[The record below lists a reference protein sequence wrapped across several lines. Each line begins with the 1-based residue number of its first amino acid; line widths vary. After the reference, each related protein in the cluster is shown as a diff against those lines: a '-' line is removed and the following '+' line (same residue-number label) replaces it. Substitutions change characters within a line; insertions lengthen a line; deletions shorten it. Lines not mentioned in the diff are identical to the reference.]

1 LKSRIILPAQG
12 FANMSMFVSSLVVLA
27 VASFIQAR
35 PLARDDPVQHLSN
48 IEHGDMVF
56 SLGDIPY
63 LALTTTPSAE
73 SSGFSGIG
81 NLPFTVV
88 KFDQC
93 SIRADD
99 VDDLIKK
106 YLEEDDVISE
116 SFLQLVYVST
126 SCEGGASMDGG
137 ALDYLASM
145 GAQKVYISSRLTC
158 KGAAVTIEGP
168 DGLEPGPY
176 IASIKD
182 GVTSFSSVYRLYE
195 DRYRTFIFGAYEDPS
210 SNSFKPFPVNA
221 AKYQDPL
228 IPVPSR
234 IYSWSDKR
242 PFAGFRIAIKDLYDI
257 KGLQT
262 AGGSRAWA
270 TITPV
275 ANKTAPAIQ
284 RLVDLGA
291 HLVGK
296 QKTAQFASGA
306 NPWDWYDVQYPF
318 NPRGDEWLT
327 CSASSAGAGCS
338 MAAYDWLDH
347 AVGSD
352 TGSSVRRPAA
362 VSGTYGNRPSQGMIS
377 LENVQPLG
385 AAQDTAGFFS
395 RTPHA
400 FAYFARHWYTPDLF
414 QNTSITGLERLT
426 VPERD
431 VPLPRTVYYTP
442 EYLPVRNPAADALVQ
457 DFYKNLT
464 SLLGMTQKTLN
475 LTSILLQKEAQGQG
489 DTTSGDYTAS
499 PSPQI
504 DLPGTINISTWNNA
518 TSLLNTYT
526 QWNEV
531 ARPLIDAWGSL
542 YDGRFPPI
550 DPARRPG
557 WVARTSDN
565 VTQAEYEAALATKRT
580 FSEWFNTEFLGQ
592 GFESTDEPETT
603 TAEECGESALWIYD
617 IGTGGLPSYREREL
631 IAGNAFATYLNYTP
645 PETLT
650 SGVNF
655 CSTAGCADFTVP
667 IGQVPYF
674 SNVTR
679 VVEMVPVTLSLVMRR
694 GCDFSLFG
702 LVERMADVG
711 MLRGV
716 RTGRTA
722 F

>member
-1 LKSRIILPAQG
+1 MAMLT
-12 FANMSMFVSSLVVLA
+12 SSLIVLA
-27 VASFIQAR
+27 AASLAQAR
-35 PLARDDPVQHLSN
+35 PLARDDPVQHLSSS
-48 IEHGDMVF
+48 EHGDMVF

-73 SSGFSGIG
+73 SSGFNGEG

-93 SIRADD
+93 SVTADAID
-99 VDDLIKK
+99 SLINK

-116 SFLQLVYVST
+116 SFLQSLYIST
-126 SCEGGASMDGG
+126 SCEGDASMDGG
-137 ALDYLASM
+137 AIDYLTSM
-145 GAQKVYISSRLTC
+145 GAKMIYTNSRLAC
-158 KGAAVTIEGP
+158 KGTVAVEGP

-176 IASIKD
+176 IASIKE
-182 GVTSFSSVYRLYE
+182 GVASFSSVYRLYE
-195 DRYRTFIFGAYEDPS
+195 DRYRTFIFGAYEVPS
-210 SNSFKPFPVNA
+210 SDNSFKPFPVNI

-242 PFAGFRIAIKDLYDI
+242 PFAGFRISIKDLYDI

-275 ANKTAPAIQ
+275 ANETAPAIQ

-347 AVGSD
+347 AIGSD

-362 VSGTYGNRPSQGMIS
+362 VSGMYGNRPSQGMIT
-377 LENVQPLG
+377 LERVQPLG
-385 AAQDTAGFFS
+385 AAQDTAGFFA
-395 RTPHA
+395 RDPHA
-400 FAYFARHWYTPDLF
+400 FAFFAKHWYTADLH
-414 QNTSITGLERLT
+414 QDTSITGLERLT
-426 VPERD
+426 VPQSE
-431 VPLPRTVYYTP
+431 VPLPSTVYYTP

-457 DFYKNLT
+457 EFYRNLT
-464 SLLGMTQKTLN
+464 SLLGMAQKTLN
-475 LTSILLQKEAQGQG
+475 LTSILLENEAKDQ
-489 DTTSGDYTAS
+489 DNTTTGNYKIS
-499 PSPQI
+499 
-504 DLPGTINISTWNNA
+504 LPVEIGLPRTVNISTWNNA

-526 QWNEV
+526 QWVEV

-542 YDGRFPPI
+542 FDGRFPPI

-557 WVARTSDN
+557 WVARRSDN
-565 VTQAEYEAALATKRT
+565 TTLAQYDAALATKRN

-592 GFESTDEPETT
+592 SFESPDEPETT

-631 IAGNAFATYLNYTP
+631 IAGNEFATYLNYTP

-679 VVEMVPVTLSLVMRR
+679 VEEMVPVTLSLVMRR
-694 GCDFSLFG
+694 GCDYSLFG
-702 LVERMADVG
+702 LIEKMADVG
-711 MLRGV
+711 MLKSV
-716 RTGRTA
+716 KTGRTA

>member
-1 LKSRIILPAQG
+1 MSILSP
-12 FANMSMFVSSLVVLA
+12 SLVVLA
-27 VASFIQAR
+27 IASLIQAR
-35 PLARDDPVQHLSN
+35 PLARDDSVQHLSS
-48 IEHGDMVF
+48 IEHGDLVF

-73 SSGFSGIG
+73 SSGFSGEG

-88 KFDQC
+88 RFDQC
-93 SIRADD
+93 SITSDD

-106 YLEEDDVISE
+106 YLEGDDVISE
-116 SFLQLVYVST
+116 SFLQSLYIST
-126 SCEGGASMDGG
+126 TCEGKATMDSS
-137 ALDYLASM
+137 ALDYLTSM
-145 GAQKVYISSRLTC
+145 GAKAIYTSSSLTC
-158 KGAAVTIEGP
+158 KGAAITIEGP

-176 IASIKD
+176 IASIED
-182 GVTSFSSVYRLYE
+182 GVASFSPVYRLYE
-195 DRYRTFIFGAYEDPS
+195 DRYRTFIFGAYEVPS
-210 SNSFKPFPVNA
+210 SKNTFKPFPVNV
-221 AKYQDPL
+221 AKYQDSL

-234 IYSWSDKR
+234 IYSWSDER

-275 ANKTAPAIQ
+275 ANETAPAIQ

-347 AVGSD
+347 AIGSD

-362 VSGTYGNRPSQGMIS
+362 VSGMYGNRPSQGMIT
-377 LENVQPLG
+377 LERVQPLG
-385 AAQDTAGFFS
+385 AAQDTAGFFA
-395 RTPHA
+395 RDPHA
-400 FAYFARHWYTPDLF
+400 FAYFARHWYTPELH
-414 QNTSITGLERLT
+414 QQTSLTGLERLT
-426 VPERD
+426 VPESD
-431 VPLPRTVYYTP
+431 VQLPRTVYYTP
-442 EYLPVRNPAADALVQ
+442 EYLPVRNPAADVLVQ
-457 DFYKNLT
+457 EFYQNLT
-464 SLLGMTQKTLN
+464 TLLGMTQKTVN
-475 LTSILLQKEAQGQG
+475 LTASLLKNEGQ
-489 DTTSGDYTAS
+489 DQPSTAPDNYTAS
-499 PSPQI
+499 PPLEM
-504 DLPGTINISTWNNA
+504 DVPGTVNISTWNNA

-526 QWNEV
+526 QWVQV
-531 ARPLIDAWGSL
+531 ARPLIDAWSSL
-542 YDGRFPPI
+542 YEGRFPPI

-557 WVARTSDN
+557 WVARLSDN
-565 VTQAEYEAALATKRT
+565 TTQVQYDAALATKRT

-592 GFESTDEPETT
+592 GFESIDEPETT

-631 IAGNAFATYLNYTP
+631 IAGNEFATYLNYTP
-645 PETLT
+645 PATLT

-679 VVEMVPVTLSLVMRR
+679 VEEMVPVTLSLVVRR
-694 GCDFSLFG
+694 GCDYSLFG
-702 LVERMADVG
+702 LIEKMADVG
-711 MLRGV
+711 MLRRV
-716 RTGRTA
+716 KTGRTA

>member
-1 LKSRIILPAQG
+1 MLNP
-12 FANMSMFVSSLVVLA
+12 SLIVLA
-27 VASFIQAR
+27 IASIVQAR
-35 PLARDDPVQHLSN
+35 PLARNDPVQHLSN
-48 IEHGDMVF
+48 IEHGDMIF
-56 SLGDIPY
+56 SLGNIPY

-73 SSGFSGIG
+73 SHGFSGIG
-81 NLPFTVV
+81 NLPFTVA
-88 KFDQC
+88 KFDEC
-93 SIRADD
+93 SITADD
-99 VDDLIKK
+99 VDFLINR

-116 SFLQLVYVST
+116 SFLQSLYIST
-126 SCEGGASMDGG
+126 SCEGEASMDGG
-137 ALDYLASM
+137 ALDYLTSM
-145 GAQKVYISSRLTC
+145 GAKAIYTSSRLTC
-158 KGAAVTIEGP
+158 QGAVTIEGP
-168 DGLEPGPY
+168 DDLEPGPY
-176 IASIKD
+176 IASTKD
-182 GVTSFSSVYRLYE
+182 GVASFSPVYRLYE
-195 DRYRTFIFGAYEDPS
+195 DRYRTFIFGAYEDMS
-210 SNSFKPFPVNA
+210 TNDSFKPFPVSV

-228 IPVPSR
+228 IPVQSR

-275 ANKTAPAIQ
+275 ANGTAPAIQ
-284 RLVDLGA
+284 RLLDLGA

-362 VSGTYGNRPSQGMIS
+362 VSGTYGNRPSQGMIL

-385 AAQDTAGFFS
+385 AAQDTAGFFA
-395 RTPHA
+395 RDPHA
-400 FAYFARHWYTPDLF
+400 FAYFARHWYTPGLHQD
-414 QNTSITGLERLT
+414 TSITGLERLT
-426 VPERD
+426 VPESD

-442 EYLPVRNPAADALVQ
+442 EYLPVRNPAADVLVQ

-475 LTSILLQKEAQGQG
+475 LTSILLENETEGQANATVSN
-489 DTTSGDYTAS
+489 DTAS
-499 PSPQI
+499 ASLELDIPS
-504 DLPGTINISTWNNA
+504 TVNISTWNNA

-526 QWNEV
+526 QWVEV
-531 ARPLIDAWGSL
+531 ARPLIDAWSSL
-542 YDGRFPPI
+542 YEGRFPPI

-557 WVARTSDN
+557 WVERLRDN
-565 VTQAEYEAALATKRT
+565 TTQAEYDAALATKRT

-592 GFESTDEPETT
+592 GFESTDEPATT

-631 IAGNAFATYLNYTP
+631 IEGNEFATYLNYTP
-645 PETLT
+645 PATLT

-679 VVEMVPVTLSLVMRR
+679 VEEMVPVTLSLVMRR
-694 GCDFSLFG
+694 GCDYSLFG
-702 LVERMADVG
+702 LIEKMADVG
-711 MLRGV
+711 MLRSV
-716 RTGRTA
+716 KTGRTA

>member
-1 LKSRIILPAQG
+1 MAIL
-12 FANMSMFVSSLVVLA
+12 NSLLIALA
-27 VASFIQAR
+27 VASLAHAR
-35 PLARDDPVQHLSN
+35 PLARSDPVQHLSS
-48 IEHGDMVF
+48 IGHGDLVF

-73 SSGFSGIG
+73 SSGLSGGG

-93 SIRADD
+93 SITADD
-99 VDDLIKK
+99 VDGLIKK
-106 YLEEDDVISE
+106 YLEEDDVMSE
-116 SFLQLVYVST
+116 SFLQSLYVST
-126 SCEGGASMDGG
+126 SCEGDASMDRS
-137 ALDYLASM
+137 ALDYLTSM
-145 GAQKVYISSRLTC
+145 GAKAIYVSSGLTC

-168 DGLEPGPY
+168 DSLEPGPY
-176 IASIKD
+176 IASIKN
-182 GVTSFSSVYRLYE
+182 GMASFSSVYRLYE

-210 SNSFKPFPVNA
+210 SNNSFKPFPVNI

-242 PFAGFRIAIKDLYDI
+242 PFAGFRISIKDLYDI

-262 AGGSRAWA
+262 SGGSRAWA
-270 TITPV
+270 TITPI
-275 ANKTAPAIQ
+275 ANETAPAIQ

-347 AVGSD
+347 AIGSD

-362 VSGTYGNRPSQGMIS
+362 VSGMYGNRPSQGMIS
-377 LENVQPLG
+377 LEHVQPLG
-385 AAQDTAGFFS
+385 AAQDTAGLFA
-395 RTPHA
+395 RDPYA
-400 FAYFARHWYTPDLF
+400 FAYFAKHWYTPELHQD
-414 QNTSITGLERLT
+414 TSITGLEMLT
-426 VPERD
+426 VPKSD

-442 EYLPVRNPAADALVQ
+442 EYLPVRNPAADVLVQ

-464 SLLGMTQKTLN
+464 TLLGMAQHTVN
-475 LTSILLQKEAQGQG
+475 LTSILLENETQGQAN
-489 DTTSGDYTAS
+489 TTSGNYTA
-499 PSPQI
+499 PPPPEL
-504 DLPGTINISTWNNA
+504 DLPVTVNISTWNNA

-531 ARPLIDAWGSL
+531 ARPLIDAWSSL

-557 WVARTSDN
+557 WVARLSDN
-565 VTQAEYEAALATKRT
+565 TTQAQYDAALATKRT

-592 GFESTDEPETT
+592 GFESADEPETT

-631 IAGNAFATYLNYTP
+631 IAGNEFATYLNYTP
-645 PETLT
+645 PATLT

-679 VVEMVPVTLSLVMRR
+679 VEEMVSVTLSLVMRR
-694 GCDFSLFG
+694 GCDYSLFG
-702 LVERMADVG
+702 LIEKMADVG
-711 MLRGV
+711 MLKSV
-716 RTGRTA
+716 KTGRTA

>member
-1 LKSRIILPAQG
+1 
-12 FANMSMFVSSLVVLA
+12 MSMLSPSLVVLV
-27 VASFIQAR
+27 VASLIQAR
-35 PLARDDPVQHLSN
+35 PIARDDPVQHLST
-48 IEHGDMVF
+48 IEHGDIVF

-73 SSGFSGIG
+73 SSGFDGAG

-93 SIRADD
+93 SVTADI
-99 VDDLIKK
+99 VDGLINK
-106 YLEEDDVISE
+106 YLTEDDVISE
-116 SFLQLVYVST
+116 SFLQSVYIST
-126 SCEGGASMDGG
+126 SCEGHASVDSS
-137 ALDYLASM
+137 ALDYLSSM
-145 GAQKVYISSRLTC
+145 GAKNIFTSSSLTC
-158 KGAAVTIEGP
+158 EGAVTVKGL
-168 DGLEPGPY
+168 DHLEPGPY
-176 IASIKD
+176 VASISD
-182 GVTSFSSVYRLYE
+182 GVASFSSVYRLYE
-195 DRYRTFIFGAYEDPS
+195 DRYRTFIFGSVPS
-210 SNSFKPFPVNA
+210 SNDSFNPFSVNIA
-221 AKYQDPL
+221 RYQDPL

-234 IYSWSDKR
+234 IYSWSDER
-242 PFAGFRIAIKDLYDI
+242 PFAGLRIAVKDLYDM

-275 ANKTAPAIQ
+275 ANETAPAIQ
-284 RLVDLGA
+284 RLIDLGA

-338 MAAYDWLDH
+338 IAAYDWLDH
-347 AVGSD
+347 AIGSD

-377 LENVQPLG
+377 LESVQPLG
-385 AAQDTAGFFS
+385 AAQDTAGFFA
-395 RTPHA
+395 RDPYA
-400 FAYFARHWYTPDLF
+400 FAYFARHWYTSDLH
-414 QNTSITGLERLT
+414 QDTSVTGLERLT
-426 VPERD
+426 VPKSD
-431 VPLPRTVYYTP
+431 VQLPRTVYYTP
-442 EYLPVRNPAADALVQ
+442 EYLPVRNPAADALVK
-457 DFYKNLT
+457 DFYNNLT
-464 SLLGMTQKTLN
+464 TLLGMTQKTLN
-475 LTSILLQKEAQGQG
+475 LTSILLKNEAQGQTN
-489 DTTSGDYTAS
+489 TTNGNHTIL
-499 PSPQI
+499 PSLENE
-504 DLPGTINISTWNNA
+504 LPVTVNISTWNNA

-526 QWNEV
+526 QWVEV
-531 ARPLIDAWGSL
+531 ARPLIDAWSSL

-557 WVARTSDN
+557 WVARLRDNTTSG
-565 VTQAEYEAALATKRT
+565 EYDAALATKRT

-592 GFESTDEPETT
+592 GFESIEGPETT

-617 IGTGGLPSYREREL
+617 IGTGGLPSYRERGL
-631 IAGNAFATYLNYTP
+631 IEGNEFATYLNYTP
-645 PETLT
+645 PVTLT

-655 CSTAGCADFTVP
+655 CSTGGCADFTVP

-679 VVEMVPVTLSLVMRR
+679 VEEMVPVTLSLVMRR
-694 GCDFSLFG
+694 GCDYSLFG
-702 LVERMADVG
+702 LIEKMADVG
-711 MLRGV
+711 MLTSV
-716 RTGRTA
+716 KTGRTA

>member
-1 LKSRIILPAQG
+1 MSIITP
-12 FANMSMFVSSLVVLA
+12 SLAFLA
-27 VASFIQAR
+27 VASLIQAR
-35 PLARDDPVQHLSN
+35 PFARDDPVQHLST

-73 SSGFSGIG
+73 SSGFSGAG
-81 NLPFTVV
+81 NLPFTVI
-88 KFDQC
+88 KSDQC
-93 SIRADD
+93 SITADV
-99 VDDLIKK
+99 VDGLISK
-106 YLEEDDVISE
+106 YLEGDDVISE
-116 SFLQLVYVST
+116 SFLQSLYIST
-126 SCEGGASMDGG
+126 SCEGDASMDGS
-137 ALDYLASM
+137 AFDYLESM
-145 GAQKVYISSRLTC
+145 GAKSIYTSSHLTC
-158 KGAAVTIEGP
+158 EGGVTVEGP

-176 IASIKD
+176 IASIKN
-182 GVTSFSSVYRLYE
+182 GVASFSAVYRLYE
-195 DRYRTFIFGAYEDPS
+195 DRYRTFIFGSIPS
-210 SNSFKPFPVNA
+210 SNNGFKPFPVNVA
-221 AKYQDPL
+221 EYQDPL

-234 IYSWSDKR
+234 IYSWSDER
-242 PFAGFRIAIKDLYDI
+242 PFAGFRIAVKDLYDM

-262 AGGSRAWA
+262 SGGSRAWA
-270 TITPV
+270 TITPI
-275 ANKTAPAIQ
+275 ANETAPAIQ
-284 RLVDLGA
+284 RLIDLGA

-327 CSASSAGAGCS
+327 CSASSSGAGCS
-338 MAAYDWLDH
+338 IAAYDWLDH
-347 AVGSD
+347 AIGSD

-377 LENVQPLG
+377 LDNVQPLG
-385 AAQDTAGFFS
+385 AAQDTAGVFA
-395 RTPHA
+395 RDPHA
-400 FAYFARHWYTPDLF
+400 FAYFARHWYTPDLH
-414 QNTSITGLERLT
+414 QDTSLTGLERLT
-426 VPERD
+426 VPESD

-457 DFYKNLT
+457 DFYNNLT

-475 LTSILLQKEAQGQG
+475 LTSILLENEAQDQAN
-489 DTTSGDYTAS
+489 TTIGNYTA
-499 PSPQI
+499 PPPEL
-504 DLPGTINISTWNNA
+504 DLPGTVNISTWSNA

-526 QWNEV
+526 QWFEV
-531 ARPLIDAWGSL
+531 AVPLIDAWSSL
-542 YDGRFPPI
+542 YDGRFPPV

-557 WVARTSDN
+557 WVARLENYNT
-565 VTQAEYEAALATKRT
+565 TPAEYDAALGTKRT

-603 TAEECGESALWIYD
+603 TSEECGESALWIYD

-631 IAGNAFATYLNYTP
+631 IAGNEFATYLNYTP

-679 VVEMVPVTLSLVMRR
+679 VEEMVPVSLSLVMRR
-694 GCDFSLFG
+694 GCDYSLFG
-702 LVERMADVG
+702 LIEKMADVG
-711 MLRGV
+711 MLQSV
-716 RTGRTA
+716 KTGRNA

>member
-1 LKSRIILPAQG
+1 MA
-12 FANMSMFVSSLVVLA
+12 MFNPSLIVLA
-27 VASFIQAR
+27 VASLIQAR
-35 PLARDDPVQHLSN
+35 PLARNDPVQHLSS
-48 IEHGDMVF
+48 IDHGDMVF
-56 SLGDIPY
+56 ILGEIPY
-63 LALTTTPSAE
+63 LALTTTPSSE
-73 SSGFSGIG
+73 SSGFSGVG

-93 SIRADD
+93 SITAEN
-99 VDDLIKK
+99 VDALISK

-116 SFLQLVYVST
+116 SFLQSLYIST
-126 SCEGGASMDGG
+126 SCEGDASMDSG
-137 ALDYLASM
+137 AIDYLTSM
-145 GAQKVYISSRLTC
+145 GAKMIYTNSRLAC
-158 KGAAVTIEGP
+158 KGTVTIEGP

-182 GVTSFSSVYRLYE
+182 GVASFSSVYRLYE

-210 SNSFKPFPVNA
+210 SDNGFKPFPINI

-234 IYSWSDKR
+234 IYSWSDER
-242 PFAGFRIAIKDLYDI
+242 PFAGFRVAIKDLYDI

-275 ANKTAPAIQ
+275 ANETAPAIQ

-327 CSASSAGAGCS
+327 CSASSAGAGCG

-347 AVGSD
+347 AIGSD

-362 VSGTYGNRPSQGMIS
+362 VSGMYGNRPSQGMIT
-377 LENVQPLG
+377 LERVQPLG
-385 AAQDTAGFFS
+385 AAQDTAGFFA
-395 RTPHA
+395 RDPHA
-400 FAYFARHWYTPDLF
+400 FAYFAKHWYTADLH
-414 QNTSITGLERLT
+414 QDASITGLERLT
-426 VPERD
+426 VPESNI
-431 VPLPRTVYYTP
+431 PLPSTVYYTP
-442 EYLPVRNPAADALVQ
+442 DYLPIRNPAADALVQ
-457 DFYKNLT
+457 EFYKNLT
-464 SLLGMTQKTLN
+464 TLLGMTQKTLN
-475 LTSILLQKEAQGQG
+475 LTSILLENETQDQTN
-489 DTTSGDYTAS
+489 TTTGNYTVR
-499 PSPQI
+499 PPVEI
-504 DLPGTINISTWNNA
+504 DLPATVNISTWNNA

-526 QWNEV
+526 QWVEV

-542 YDGRFPPI
+542 FDGRFPPI

-557 WVARTSDN
+557 WVARRSDN
-565 VTQAEYEAALATKRT
+565 TTLAQYDAALATKRT

-592 GFESTDEPETT
+592 GFESADEPETT

-631 IAGNAFATYLNYTP
+631 IAGNEFATYLNYTP
-645 PETLT
+645 PATLT

-679 VVEMVPVTLSLVMRR
+679 VEEMVPVTLSLVMRR
-694 GCDFSLFG
+694 GCDYSLFG
-702 LVERMADVG
+702 LIEKMADVG
-711 MLRGV
+711 MLRSV
-716 RTGRTA
+716 KTGRTA

>member
-1 LKSRIILPAQG
+1 MAMLNP
-12 FANMSMFVSSLVVLA
+12 SLIVLA
-27 VASFIQAR
+27 IASIVQAR
-35 PLARDDPVQHLSN
+35 PLARNDPVRHLSN
-48 IEHGDMVF
+48 IGHGDMIF
-56 SLGDIPY
+56 SLGNTPY

-73 SSGFSGIG
+73 SHGFSGIG
-81 NLPFTVV
+81 NLPFTVA
-88 KFDQC
+88 KFDEC
-93 SIRADD
+93 SITADD
-99 VDDLIKK
+99 VDVLINR

-116 SFLQLVYVST
+116 SFLQSLYIST
-126 SCEGGASMDGG
+126 SCEGEASMDGG
-137 ALDYLASM
+137 ALDYLTSM
-145 GAQKVYISSRLTC
+145 GAKAIYTSSRLTC
-158 KGAAVTIEGP
+158 QGAVTIEGP
-168 DGLEPGPY
+168 DDLEPGPY
-176 IASIKD
+176 IASTKD
-182 GVTSFSSVYRLYE
+182 GVASFSPVYRLYE
-195 DRYRTFIFGAYEDPS
+195 DRYRTFIFGAYEDMS
-210 SNSFKPFPVNA
+210 TNDSFKPFPVSV

-275 ANKTAPAIQ
+275 ANETAPAIQ
-284 RLVDLGA
+284 RLIDLGA

-362 VSGTYGNRPSQGMIS
+362 VSGTYGNRPSQGMIL

-385 AAQDTAGFFS
+385 AAQDTAGFFA
-395 RTPHA
+395 RDPHA
-400 FAYFARHWYTPDLF
+400 FAYFARHWYTPELHQD
-414 QNTSITGLERLT
+414 TSITGLERLT
-426 VPERD
+426 VPESD
-431 VPLPRTVYYTP
+431 VPLPHTVYYTP
-442 EYLPVRNPAADALVQ
+442 EYLPVRNPAADVLVQ

-475 LTSILLQKEAQGQG
+475 LTSILLENETEGQANATVG
-489 DTTSGDYTAS
+489 NDTAS
-499 PSPQI
+499 TSLELDIPS
-504 DLPGTINISTWNNA
+504 TVNISTWNNA

-526 QWNEV
+526 QWVEV
-531 ARPLIDAWGSL
+531 ARPLIDAWSSL
-542 YDGRFPPI
+542 YEGRFPPI

-557 WVARTSDN
+557 WVERLRDN
-565 VTQAEYEAALATKRT
+565 TTQAEYDAALATKRT

-592 GFESTDEPETT
+592 GFESTDEPDTT
-603 TAEECGESALWIYD
+603 TADECGESALWIYD

-631 IAGNAFATYLNYTP
+631 IEGNEFATYLNYTP
-645 PETLT
+645 PATLT

-679 VVEMVPVTLSLVMRR
+679 VEEMVPVTLSLVMRR
-694 GCDFSLFG
+694 GCDYSLFG
-702 LVERMADVG
+702 LIEKMADVG
-711 MLRGV
+711 MLRSV
-716 RTGRTA
+716 KTGRTA

>member
-1 LKSRIILPAQG
+1 MAMLNP
-12 FANMSMFVSSLVVLA
+12 SLIVLA
-27 VASFIQAR
+27 IASIVQAR
-35 PLARDDPVQHLSN
+35 PLARNDPVQHLSN
-48 IEHGDMVF
+48 IEHGDMIF
-56 SLGDIPY
+56 SLGNTPY

-73 SSGFSGIG
+73 SHGFSGIG
-81 NLPFTVV
+81 NLPFTVA
-88 KFDQC
+88 KFDEC
-93 SIRADD
+93 SITADD
-99 VDDLIKK
+99 VDVLINR

-116 SFLQLVYVST
+116 SFLQSLYIST
-126 SCEGGASMDGG
+126 SCEGEASMDGG
-137 ALDYLASM
+137 ALDYLTSM
-145 GAQKVYISSRLTC
+145 GAKAIYTSSRLTC
-158 KGAAVTIEGP
+158 KGAVAIEGP
-168 DGLEPGPY
+168 DDLEPGPY
-176 IASIKD
+176 IASVKD
-182 GVTSFSSVYRLYE
+182 GVAIFSPVYRLYE
-195 DRYRTFIFGAYEDPS
+195 DRYRTFIFGAYEDMS
-210 SNSFKPFPVNA
+210 TNDSFKPFPVSV

-275 ANKTAPAIQ
+275 ANETAPAIQ
-284 RLVDLGA
+284 RLIDLGA

-362 VSGTYGNRPSQGMIS
+362 VSGTYGNRPSQGMML

-385 AAQDTAGFFS
+385 AAQDTAGFFA
-395 RTPHA
+395 RDPHA
-400 FAYFARHWYTPDLF
+400 FAYFARHWYTPELHQD
-414 QNTSITGLERLT
+414 TSITGLERLT
-426 VPERD
+426 VPESD

-442 EYLPVRNPAADALVQ
+442 EYLPVRNPAADVLVQ
-457 DFYKNLT
+457 DFYENLT

-475 LTSILLQKEAQGQG
+475 LTSILLENETEGQANATVG
-489 DTTSGDYTAS
+489 NDTALAS
-499 PSPQI
+499 LELDIPS
-504 DLPGTINISTWNNA
+504 TVNISTWNNA

-526 QWNEV
+526 QWVEV
-531 ARPLIDAWGSL
+531 ARPLIDAWSSL
-542 YDGRFPPI
+542 YEGRFPPI

-557 WVARTSDN
+557 WVERLRDN
-565 VTQAEYEAALATKRT
+565 TTQAEYDAALATKRT

-592 GFESTDEPETT
+592 GFESIDEPDTT

-631 IAGNAFATYLNYTP
+631 IEGNQFATYLNYTP
-645 PETLT
+645 PATLT

-679 VVEMVPVTLSLVMRR
+679 VEEMVPVTLSLVMRR
-694 GCDFSLFG
+694 GCDYSLFG
-702 LVERMADVG
+702 LIEKMADVG
-711 MLRGV
+711 MLRSV
-716 RTGRTA
+716 KTGRTA